1 MRALVQRVRETDLF
15 VNGELI
21 SHIGKGVLVFLG
33 LGKDDTDKDIQYF
46 LKKIPQLRIFEDE
59 NGKMNLNVLQ
69 AGGEILLVSQF
80 TLFADTSHGNR
91 PSFIDAMEYSAA
103 QPVFQD
109 MVKQM
114 NRIVTTKSGIFGA
127 DMKIDAKLDGPVT
140 IMMDSRK

>member
-21 SHIGKGVLVFLG
+21 SHIGKGVLVFIG
-33 LGKDDTDKDIQYF
+33 LSKDDTDKDTQYF

-91 PSFIDAMEYSAA
+91 PSFIDAMEYSSA

-109 MVKQM
+109 MVDQM

-140 IMMDSRK
+140 ILMDSRK